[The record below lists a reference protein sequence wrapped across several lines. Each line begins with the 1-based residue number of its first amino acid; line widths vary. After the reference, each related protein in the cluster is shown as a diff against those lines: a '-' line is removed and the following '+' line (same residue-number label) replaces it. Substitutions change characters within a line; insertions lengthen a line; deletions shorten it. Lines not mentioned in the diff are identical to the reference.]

1 MPKLN
6 LMTCFHG
13 NLDYSSI
20 PESKHREVLNK
31 CYWPIISLV
40 EDYGIKL
47 GIEFPAK
54 TLEII
59 DRLNHSL
66 IEELKR
72 LIEAGRIEFIGSGY
86 TQAIFPLI
94 PARVNLENLRLGD
107 SVYRNLLGIKPE
119 IALVNE
125 QVYSKGLNRL
135 YKEAGYKAIIID
147 WVNSLKSNP
156 QLQESKFFATK
167 AKGTDGEDISVIWN
181 NSVLFQKLQRYVYGD
196 VTLDEYIDFVKSHYS
211 EIEDRVL
218 MVYGSDIEVFDFRP
232 RIPELLQSGK
242 ITEPEIKKIT
252 QAFSRLNAFDEI
264 EFILPSKALDINY
277 NDKVYEIGSPEYP
290 IITKK
295 QEKYNEIRWAVCGKN
310 NYITNSRCYKAYKL
324 LLEYEKEYGR
334 QEDKWRRLIEF
345 WDSDYRTHIEKKRW
359 RRFRRQLDGFIEE
372 LRRRLKEKTVPRDKF
387 IKKIQIEDDIIETD
401 YVLLRLSDKKGATIK
416 ELVFKNVS
424 DKPLVRTTPQG
435 YYDNISYAVDLFS
448 GHTIILN
455 EGRQMTDLS
464 KAEIRT
470 AEMKEKIR
478 LSCQNN
484 IEGIGKV
491 TKDYYIYKNLSKVEL
506 LITLEFLKR
515 IKPSFVRCGII
526 TINPEAFDKGCLYYS
541 TRNGGF
547 DKELYHIKKSFD
559 HAASIDMRI
568 STRHCLGTTDEELEI
583 GDKDIALI
591 IRTDKSQT
599 YSVPLIKFED
609 LKESFV
615 LRIFNSIIEQDETS
629 ETFIAGRVKIL
640 FSYEAYKK

>member
-1 MPKLN
+1 MPKLY
-6 LMTCFHG
+6 LTTSFHG
-13 NLDYSSI
+13 NLGYSSI
-20 PESKHREVLNK
+20 PEAKYREVINK
-31 CYWPIISLV
+31 CYWPLVSLV
-40 EDYGIKL
+40 EECDIRAGF
-47 GIEFPAK
+47 EFPAK

-59 DRLNHSL
+59 NRLDPSL
-66 IEELKR
+66 IGEIKR
-72 LIEAGRIEFIGSGY
+72 LIKEERIEFIGSGY

-107 SVYRNLLGIKPE
+107 SVYKSLLGIKPK

-125 QVYSKGLNRL
+125 QVYSKGLVRL

-147 WVNSLKSNP
+147 WVNSSKSNP
-156 QLQESKFFATK
+156 ELQESKFSATK
-167 AKGTDGEDISVIWN
+167 IRGADREDISVIWN
-181 NSVLFQKLQRYVYGD
+181 NSILFQKLQRYVYGD
-196 VTLDEYIDFVKSHYS
+196 ITLDEYIDFVKSHYS

-232 RIPELLQSGK
+232 RSPKMLQSGK
-242 ITEPEIKKIT
+242 ITEPEIKKIA
-252 QAFSRLNAFDEI
+252 QAFNRLNGFDEI

-277 NDKVYEIGSPEYP
+277 NDRVYEIGSPEYP
-290 IITKK
+290 IIAKK

-324 LLEYEKEYGR
+324 LLEYEKELGR
-334 QEDKWRRLIEF
+334 QEDKWVRLIEF
-345 WDSDYRTHIEKKRW
+345 WDSDYRTYIEKKRW

-372 LRRRLKEKTVPRDKF
+372 LMCELKEKTVPRDKI
-387 IKKIQIEDDIIETD
+387 IKKVQIADNTIETD
-401 YVLLRLSDKKGATIK
+401 HVLLRLSDKKGATIK

-424 DKPLVRTTPQG
+424 DRPLVRTIPQG
-435 YYDNISYAVDLFS
+435 YYDDISYAVDLFS
-448 GHTIILN
+448 GHTIALN
-455 EGRQMTDLS
+455 KGRQMTDLS
-464 KAEIRT
+464 KAKIRT
-470 AEMKEKIR
+470 TEMKDKIR

-484 IEGIGKV
+484 IEGICKV
-491 TKDYYIYKNLSKVEL
+491 TKDYYIYKNLPKVEL
-506 LITLEFLKR
+506 LIALEFLKR
-515 IKPSFVRCGII
+515 IEPSFVRCGNI
-526 TINPEAFDKGCLYYS
+526 TINPEVFDKGSLYYS

-547 DKELYHIKKSFD
+547 DKELYHIEKSFD
-559 HAASIDMRI
+559 HTASMDMRI
-568 STRHCLGTTDEELEI
+568 SARHCLGTTDEELEI

-615 LRIFNSIIEQDETS
+615 LRVFNSIIEQDETS
-629 ETFIAGRVKIL
+629 ETFITGRVEIL